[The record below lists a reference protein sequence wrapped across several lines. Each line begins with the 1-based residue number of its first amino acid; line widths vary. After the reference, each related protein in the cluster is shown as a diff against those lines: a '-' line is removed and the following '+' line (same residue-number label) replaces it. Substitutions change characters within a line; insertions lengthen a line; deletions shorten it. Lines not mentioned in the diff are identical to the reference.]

1 MKNFKLKSIG
11 SNMATISTVD
21 GTVILFSY
29 ETPVAAL
36 LPSGRHVKT
45 SKKWSPTTTKHINKW
60 LVGVSSPVEELDQNF
75 FDSLIRGDY

>member
-36 LPSGRHVKT
+36 LPSGRYVKT

-60 LVGVSSPVEELDQNF
+60 LVGVFAPVEELEQNF
-75 FDSLIRGDY
+75 FDSLIIGE